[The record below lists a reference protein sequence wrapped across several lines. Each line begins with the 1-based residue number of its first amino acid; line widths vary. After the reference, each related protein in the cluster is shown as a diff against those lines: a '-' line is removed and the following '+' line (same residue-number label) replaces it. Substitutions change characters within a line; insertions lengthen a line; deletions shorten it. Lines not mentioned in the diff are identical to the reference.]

1 MDTSSGKV
9 LLKTWLYRYCISILA
24 VFGVSGIPSI
34 IVLHAVSTFQMILP
48 YVNIGRILESNK
60 DNASLGETFPFV
72 QSILLRLKIAF
83 RALVSRSLLTFLNS
97 QFCENSTPKYLKNET
112 YLIAF
117 PL

>member
-1 MDTSSGKV
+1 MG
-9 LLKTWLYRYCISILA
+9 

-34 IVLHAVSTFQMILP
+34 IALLAVSTFHMILP
-48 YVNIGRILESNK
+48 YVSIGRILESNK

-72 QSILLRLKIAF
+72 QGILLRLKIAF
-83 RALVSRSLLTFLNS
+83 RALVSRSLLTFLNL
-97 QFCENSTPKYLKNET
+97 QFCENCTPKYLKNGT